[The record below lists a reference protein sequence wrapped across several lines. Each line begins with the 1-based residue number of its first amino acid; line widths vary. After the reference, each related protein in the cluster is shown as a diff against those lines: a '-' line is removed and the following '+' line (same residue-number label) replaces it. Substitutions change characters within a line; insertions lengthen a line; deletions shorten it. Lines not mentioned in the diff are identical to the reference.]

1 MNLLIQRICKGTI
14 LIAFIIKNNIFHL
27 IKNQYL
33 CAFQNFM
40 KNIILLIS
48 ASLLIFSCG
57 NSSEETNQ
65 MSLDNVSVIFGEENY
80 VFTQLSSQAKEQ
92 AGKWD
97 VLNDFL
103 SETKQLNGGEYQ
115 DIRNRSE
122 RLQQFSDS
130 LIKSVPEALNS
141 NPINSRLVV
150 IKTRSDILYQN
161 SHKAILDSAGI
172 QNAIVEMNS
181 AVDNLIMHLNEK
193 FEKERIDLQ
202 RKDNEEMELNKLK
215 KSKDSIMNLEL
226 QDQNRRLP

>member
-1 MNLLIQRICKGTI
+1 
-14 LIAFIIKNNIFHL
+14 
-27 IKNQYL
+27 
-33 CAFQNFM
+33 M
-40 KNIILLIS
+40 KNLILLIS

-65 MSLDNVSVIFGEENY
+65 TSLDNVSVIFGEENY

>member
-1 MNLLIQRICKGTI
+1 
-14 LIAFIIKNNIFHL
+14 
-27 IKNQYL
+27 
-33 CAFQNFM
+33 M